1 MKLIEILEER
11 VSKENDHKEVCSWL
25 YNMALTIIKEAS
37 AHLEYVRNTLVEFD
51 KHNAHHS
58 EKVLDIIEKLL
69 GNRAKKLSSYDL
81 FSLIAVS
88 YLHDC
93 GMAVSD
99 YEINVMNLVE
109 NDEYDGKKVLE
120 TKEVFQLIEG
130 KKDVIFKS
138 DKSKADVTN
147 WLFYPGD
154 ANKLFEYY
162 SILLRDYQT
171 FRNGKIDVIRKSKDL
186 KETNY
191 NLRTDYIR
199 LTHAGR
205 AEIYVKTW
213 RETKFTTFP
222 NKAMGKRLAENI
234 ALACKA
240 HGEDSDYVRKLGKKV
255 MYSGGETSN
264 LQFVAMMLRI
274 GDIVHYSYD
283 RAPSVLRALH
293 DFDSDYSFEQW
304 RMKSDSG
311 VDYSI
316 STDGEI
322 SFSAYC
328 SIPKDYYNLQ
338 KYIDWIDK
346 ELILYKR
353 IRNKGQWDDSYLDLA
368 KIKVN
373 RDNIEHDASFTPV
386 PDLRF
391 TLNQKRIIELLMGV
405 GLYKDK
411 YACIRE
417 LYQNSLD
424 ACRCQVSKDEAL
436 GKTTNG
442 IIEFGVDKEAGE
454 TYLYCLDN
462 GKGMSKMIIENY
474 LLKVGD
480 SYYKSPEFY
489 QEQAKTGF
497 KFTPTSQFGIGI
509 LSCFMIGHKIEIV
522 TKEDNGELNS
532 CVINGPLE
540 YFYYKTP
547 SEEDKELIPS
557 SGTLVKVF
565 LKKEIIDE
573 LNCSEIENRGFLALL
588 DKKVPD
594 DITQNLQTKL
604 SKWKTNLYG
613 IVDTFVVIIPE
624 KVALYIKWDNGKK
637 ERVFSKPIMSNIN
650 NLSSEEINQLDK
662 ITSHYHTFISV
673 KDNINFVDSYI
684 LEDTDEN
691 ELVQY
696 RTMMVLPKPGVEQH
710 WWVGMNRLIINSD
723 EVCVDGISI
732 SGGDNWDSDF
742 YKRVNGIINFYGEH
756 RPQIS
761 VDRTRIVNG
770 ITKEYDEALKIAVKR
785 VIAKAIEMA
794 NMHIQNNKI
803 QQASEIYNM
812 VWQSVFSQFHSVS
825 SFIME
830 TFAKLPSDD
839 MKWNNL
845 SSFLV
850 GDNKNLKIG
859 EFMKCS
865 DIKMP
870 NYDYNKMDKISRIV
884 ILNKFLQV
892 EDIKINGNEVVFSGN
907 RQLKDIV
914 LDCNGKS
921 FNSFVCTSN
930 YGNIFDH
937 YDIITSLYPMVPD
950 YIYNLI
956 KNEPVELIEKHFLNN
971 VITSRFGF
979 KALFRSYYPERLFHL
994 TTNIG
999 LKLPTMY
1006 KDEENYKLAITAFIS
1021 PKEYSQEEIEDIE
1034 NKFKITFDSKVE
1046 KEGYS
1051 LIWMDKSYYYDNT
1064 HCFYKAGKCSRKEL
1078 VQLIPDSFWEKHSDY
1093 EYVFPNGE
1101 LVKDYLD

>member
-11 VSKENDHKEVCSWL
+11 VSKENDNKEVCSWL
-25 YNMALTIIKEAS
+25 YNMALTIIKETS

-58 EKVLDIIEKLL
+58 EKVLEIIEKLL
-69 GNRAKKLSSYDL
+69 ADCAQNLSSYDL

-120 TKEVFQLIEG
+120 TKEVFQLIEE

-154 ANKLFEYY
+154 DNKLFEYY

-186 KETNY
+186 KETND

-213 RETKFTTFP
+213 RETKFTTFS

-255 MYSGGETSN
+255 MYSGEETSN

-304 RMKSDSG
+304 RVKSDSG

-353 IRNKGQWDDSYLDLA
+353 IRNEGQWDDSYPDLA

-411 YACIRE
+411 FACIRE

-436 GKTTNG
+436 GKTTKG

-462 GKGMSKMIIENY
+462 GKGMSKTIIENY
-474 LLKVGD
+474 LLKVGN

-489 QEQAKTGF
+489 QEQARTGF
-497 KFTPTSQFGIGI
+497 KFTPTSQFGIGL
-509 LSCFMIGHKIEIV
+509 LSCFMIGHKIEMV

-547 SEEDKELIPS
+547 TEEDKELIPS

-565 LKKEIIDE
+565 LKKEVIDE
-573 LNCSEIENRGFLALL
+573 LNCSEIKNRDFMELL
-588 DKKVPD
+588 DKYSYNLN
-594 DITQNLQTKL
+594 QNQKTIL
-604 SKWKTNLYG
+604 SKWKANLYS
-613 IVDTFVVIIPE
+613 IVDTFVQIIPE
-624 KVALYIKWDNGKK
+624 KVELYIKWDNGKK
-637 ERVFSKPIMSNIN
+637 EQVLSKPIICNIS

-662 ITSHYHTFISV
+662 ITPDFYKFSSV
-673 KDNINFVDSYI
+673 KDNIPFVGFYI
-684 LEDTDEN
+684 IEDTDEN
-691 ELVQY
+691 KSVLF
-696 RTMMVLPKPGVEQH
+696 RTMMVLPKPGVEQFSRE
-710 WWVGMNRLIINSD
+710 VSYSMNELIFHSD
-723 EVCVDGISI
+723 EMCVDGISV
-732 SGGDNWDSDF
+732 SNVNGWDSE
-742 YKRVNGIINFYGEH
+742 YYYYYRRLGGILNFYGEQ

-761 VDRTRIVNG
+761 VDRTEIING
-770 ITKEYDEALKIAVKR
+770 ITEEYDEALKIVVKG
-785 VIAKAIEMA
+785 VTVKAIEMA
-794 NMHIQNNKI
+794 NKHIRKYNI
-803 QQASEIYNM
+803 QQESEIFNM
-812 VWQSVFSQFHSVS
+812 VWHRVFRQFCSVS
-825 SFIME
+825 TFIVE
-830 TFAKLPSDD
+830 ACAN

-850 GDNKNLKIG
+850 SDNKNMKIG

-865 DIKMP
+865 VVKIP
-870 NYDYNKMDKISRIV
+870 NYDYYKMDEISQVV
-884 ILNKFLQV
+884 ILNKLLQV
-892 EDIKINGNEVVFSGN
+892 EDIIINGNEVVFSGN
-907 RQLKDIV
+907 RQQKDIV
-914 LDCNGKS
+914 LDYD
-921 FNSFVCTSN
+921 FNFNCLVCISN
-930 YGNIFDH
+930 YGNTFDH
-937 YDIITSLYPMVPD
+937 YDIITSLFPMIPD
-950 YIYNLI
+950 YLYGLTL
-956 KNEPVELIEKHFLNN
+956 ESDDDELIEKHFAR
-971 VITSRFGF
+971 TSDFCSFFGPN
-979 KALFRSYYPERLFHL
+979 YPEEL
-994 TTNIG
+994 IY
-999 LKLPTMY
+999 LKKEIDLQLPMKY
-1006 KDEENYKLAITAFIS
+1006 KDKENYKLAITAFIA
-1021 PKEYSQEEIEDIE
+1021 PLEYSQEDIEDLE
-1034 NKFKITFDSKVE
+1034 KRFKIKFDHEVQKD
-1046 KEGYS
+1046 GYS

-1064 HCFYKAGKCSRKEL
+1064 HCFYKVGKCTRKEL

-1101 LVKDYLD
+1101 LVKDYLN